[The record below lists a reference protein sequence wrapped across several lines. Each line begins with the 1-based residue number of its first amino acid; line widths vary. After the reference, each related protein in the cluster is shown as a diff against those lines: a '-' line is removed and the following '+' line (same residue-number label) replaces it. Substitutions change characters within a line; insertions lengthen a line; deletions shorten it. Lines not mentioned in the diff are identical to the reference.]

1 MSKVVTSPTVSQ
13 IGSSLRPQNAA
24 APCFRLNAAAM
35 LKPKKLCPQE
45 PWSNCACLTCQLAE
59 SAVEESAVKESAPA
73 SSPASSPAISTCSL
87 LEESAVEES
96 AVEEAVE
103 ELPVEES
110 AVEESAVEESALER
124 SRRAAL
130 LEFRKRLQPI
140 EAARARRGVPGTASH
155 MSSSST
161 HEAPPQVCSEE
172 APWAMWM
179 TERTAAMAAAAR
191 AAAARLDEEERQ
203 RAQAARD
210 EAFALKAKVEADLEE
225 KQAARDEAFVLKAK
239 VEADLEAKQVA
250 LQKAELAPGVHALE
264 AELALRECN
273 EESGL
278 ETPSPSAEN
287 ALPGW
292 SYEEVEVVR
301 DVEVRSRE
309 AEKKHTV
316 EVRRHGGRGRKR
328 PWRSHT
334 HDPDDSV

>member
-172 APWAMWM
+172 APWAVWM
-179 TERTAAMAAAAR
+179 RMRGTVR
-191 AAAARLDEEERQ
+191 AAAARLNEEERQ

-225 KQAARDEAFVLKAK
+225 KQAARDEAFAF
-239 VEADLEAKQVA
+239 
-250 LQKAELAPGVHALE
+250 
-264 AELALRECN
+264 
-273 EESGL
+273 ESKG
-278 ETPSPSAEN
+278 
-287 ALPGW
+287 
-292 SYEEVEVVR
+292 
-301 DVEVRSRE
+301 
-309 AEKKHTV
+309 
-316 EVRRHGGRGRKR
+316 
-328 PWRSHT
+328 
-334 HDPDDSV
+334 

>member
-1 MSKVVTSPTVSQ
+1 M
-13 IGSSLRPQNAA
+13 
-24 APCFRLNAAAM
+24 
-35 LKPKKLCPQE
+35 
-45 PWSNCACLTCQLAE
+45 
-59 SAVEESAVKESAPA
+59 
-73 SSPASSPAISTCSL
+73 
-87 LEESAVEES
+87 
-96 AVEEAVE
+96 
-103 ELPVEES
+103 
-110 AVEESAVEESALER
+110 
-124 SRRAAL
+124 AL

-172 APWAMWM
+172 APWAVWM
-179 TERTAAMAAAAR
+179 RMRGTVR

-225 KQAARDEAFVLKAK
+225 KQAARDEAFALKSK

-250 LQKAELAPGVHALE
+250 LQEAELAPGVHALE

>member
-110 AVEESAVEESALER
+110 AVEESALER
-124 SRRAAL
+124 SRRVAL

-140 EAARARRGVPGTASH
+140 EAARARRRVPGTASH

-172 APWAMWM
+172 APWAWAMWM
-179 TERTAAMAAAAR
+179 TERTAAMAIAAR
-191 AAAARLDEEERQ
+191 VAAARLDEEERQ

-210 EAFALKAKVEADLEE
+210 EAFALKAKVEADLE
-225 KQAARDEAFVLKAK
+225 
-239 VEADLEAKQVA
+239 AKQVA
-250 LQKAELAPGVHALE
+250 LQEAELAPGVHALE

>member
-1 MSKVVTSPTVSQ
+1 MRSGGAGGADTVT
-13 IGSSLRPQNAA
+13 
-24 APCFRLNAAAM
+24 
-35 LKPKKLCPQE
+35 
-45 PWSNCACLTCQLAE
+45 
-59 SAVEESAVKESAPA
+59 
-73 SSPASSPAISTCSL
+73 
-87 LEESAVEES
+87 LE
-96 AVEEAVE
+96 
-103 ELPVEES
+103 
-110 AVEESAVEESALER
+110 
-124 SRRAAL
+124 
-130 LEFRKRLQPI
+130 
-140 EAARARRGVPGTASH
+140 T
-155 MSSSST
+155 
-161 HEAPPQVCSEE
+161 
-172 APWAMWM
+172 
-179 TERTAAMAAAAR
+179 
-191 AAAARLDEEERQ
+191 LDEKEERQ

-225 KQAARDEAFVLKAK
+225 KQAARDEAFALKAK

-250 LQKAELAPGVHALE
+250 LQEAELAPGVHALE

-309 AEKKHTV
+309 ATV

-334 HDPDDSV
+334 QDPDDSV